1 VVSDPTGDIGQPLIG
16 GTSTWY
22 CGNGS
27 PCTAGYSPDDMV
39 AAIDPTLG
47 IPKGTVVTVT
57 HDGDSILVTIVD
69 VCACSGARIID
80 LTRGAF
86 SQLADPSLGVI
97 PVEVSPFAG
106 LPATDVWVDP
116 NPPRP
121 PEVALTLD
129 VLLLV
134 WFASLSLLLRRAKRR

>member
-1 VVSDPTGDIGQPLIG
+1 MTDPTGAIDTPLIG
-16 GTSTWY
+16 GSATWY

-27 PCTAGYSPDDMV
+27 PCTHGYSPDDMV

-86 SQLADPSLGVI
+86 SRLADPSLGVI
-97 PVEVSPFAG
+97 PVEVQPFAG
-106 LPATDVWVDP
+106 LPATDTVTH
-116 NPPRP
+116 
-121 PEVALTLD
+121 PELGPVPSLSVITLAL
-129 VLLLV
+129 VGY
-134 WFASLSLLLRRAKRR
+134 ASLSLLLRRMRR